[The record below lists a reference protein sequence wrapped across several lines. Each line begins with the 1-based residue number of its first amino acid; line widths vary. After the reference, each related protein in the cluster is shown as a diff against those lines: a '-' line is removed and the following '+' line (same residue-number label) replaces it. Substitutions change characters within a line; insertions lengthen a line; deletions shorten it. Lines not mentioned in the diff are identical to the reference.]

1 MTLNK
6 LIDEFL
12 EASPQALL
20 DTKVVSAYT
29 GLSISWFHCKAVSG
43 GGIPYS
49 KIGNKRRYLKQDVL
63 DWLAEHTKKVRSTSE
78 YERKGGNDE

>member
-1 MTLNK
+1 MDKKN

-12 EASPQALL
+12 DASPQALL

-29 GLSISWFHCKAVSG
+29 GLSISWFHCKAVWG

-63 DWLAEHTKKVRSTSE
+63 DWLAEHSKKVCSTSE
-78 YERKGGNDE
+78 YARKEAGND

>member
-1 MTLNK
+1 MNK
-6 LIDEFL
+6 NNLINEFL
-12 EASPQALL
+12 DASPQALL

-29 GLSISWFHCKAVSG
+29 GLSISWFHCKAVWG

-63 DWLAEHTKKVRSTSE
+63 NWLSEHTKKVYSTSE
-78 YERKGGNDE
+78 YNRKEINND